1 MLVEAD
7 PLHGFNKLLD
17 ALESINGKTDLDKK
31 GELLHLFYNELR
43 CKPGERISEFC
54 TPFRTLA
61 ADLRSE
67 GIQLP
72 AAEFGWFLREK
83 LGLD

>member
-54 TPFRTLA
+54 PRFRTLA
-61 ADLRSE
+61 ADLPQRAFNFQ
-67 GIQLP
+67 QLS
-72 AAEFGWFLREK
+72 
-83 LGLD
+83 LDGF